1 MLSIHGVEIQPY
13 MTVRANRMAQA
24 DAAVDRRSSK
34 KVAGR
39 SGGNLLPI
47 LKAAPSGMGWHMC

>member
-1 MLSIHGVEIQPY
+1 MLSIHGVKIQPC
-13 MTVRANRMAQA
+13 MTARTNRMPQA

-39 SGGNLLPI
+39 SGGILLPI
-47 LKAAPSGMGWHMC
+47 LEVASSGVRWHMC